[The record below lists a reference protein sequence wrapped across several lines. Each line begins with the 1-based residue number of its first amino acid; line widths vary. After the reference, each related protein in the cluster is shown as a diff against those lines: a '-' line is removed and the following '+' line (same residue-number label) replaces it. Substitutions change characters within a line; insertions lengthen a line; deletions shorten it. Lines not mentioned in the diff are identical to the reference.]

1 MKHGRWLAAL
11 LGVLLWGAA
20 SRADITNTTPYD
32 YDQPP
37 APGKEQG
44 TYMAAATG
52 SFGPDC
58 FFTAIGTAK
67 YLPNPDG
74 SGGKHCTKI
83 NVELSG
89 SGPGCAF
96 KPFET
101 MPVVITADYT
111 YNGDGTLCERA
122 KLVGGPLDGTEFPFH
137 TYVDANGRWVFPT
150 TQDIA
155 YPCPG
160 AASNLTGLASCPESR
175 RPTCDRRRRPGW
187 PWSGCPSPPRGV
199 PDRVA
204 RSPGRQPPS
213 HRSWSARGQR
223 RSFAPR
229 HTASASRSRRAMTPT
244 SRSECRAMPAA

>member
-1 MKHGRWLAAL
+1 MREGRCSAAL
-11 LGVLLWGAA
+11 LGVLLCGAA
-20 SRADITNTTPYD
+20 GHADITNTTPYD
-32 YDQPP
+32 YDSPP
-37 APGKEQG
+37 KPGKERG

-83 NVELSG
+83 NIELTG

-101 MPVVITADYT
+101 MPVVIEADYT

-122 KLVGGPLDGTEFPFH
+122 RLVGGPLDGTEFPFH
-137 TYVDANGRWVFPT
+137 TYVAPDGSWVFPT

-155 YPCPG
+155 YPC
-160 AASNLTGLASCPESR
+160 ANASSNLTGL
-175 RPTCDRRRRPGW
+175 TTQGPGFKIGRFGDD
-187 PWSGCPSPPRGV
+187 PAGSGVLPCTNP
-199 PDRVA
+199 
-204 RSPGRQPPS
+204 
-213 HRSWSARGQR
+213 
-223 RSFAPR
+223 
-229 HTASASRSRRAMTPT
+229 
-244 SRSECRAMPAA
+244 

>member
-11 LGVLLWGAA
+11 LGVLLWGVA

-137 TYVDANGRWVFPT
+137 TYVDTNGRWVFPT

-155 YPCPG
+155 YPCPN
-160 AASNLTGLASCPESR
+160 AASNATGLTTQGTGFRIGRFGDDPA
-175 RPTCDRRRRPGW
+175 G
-187 PWSGCPSPPRGV
+187 SGLLPCTNP
-199 PDRVA
+199 
-204 RSPGRQPPS
+204 
-213 HRSWSARGQR
+213 
-223 RSFAPR
+223 
-229 HTASASRSRRAMTPT
+229 
-244 SRSECRAMPAA
+244 